1 MFFII
6 GILLTGVI
14 GYLVWQVSY
23 PIAERIYVFLSS
35 KKFTEEHPITKIRK
49 ALFSINME
57 ELKNPSEIKK
67 RVLFTLLAAIF
78 VFLITGFNF
87 FFTIIVGVAV
97 YMAPILISN
106 YKENKRFAM
115 IDKQLA
121 DGLVLVTN
129 SLRSGLSFAQG
140 LEVLAEQGQP
150 PLRDEFKIVT
160 DELRLGLSMEQAL
173 LNLANRMKKSREMKI
188 AITAINIARETGGN
202 MSEAL
207 ETISETMR
215 KRNEMFGKI
224 SALTAQGRL
233 SGIIVTA
240 LPFGLGFVINLIDPV
255 MMRPLYTTVPGYFIL
270 LLMMFLI
277 AIGWILIKKII
288 TIDI

>member
-1 MFFII
+1 
-6 GILLTGVI
+6 
-14 GYLVWQVSY
+14 
-23 PIAERIYVFLSS
+23 
-35 KKFTEEHPITKIRK
+35 
-49 ALFSINME
+49 
-57 ELKNPSEIKK
+57 
-67 RVLFTLLAAIF
+67 
-78 VFLITGFNF
+78 
-87 FFTIIVGVAV
+87 
-97 YMAPILISN
+97 
-106 YKENKRFAM
+106 
-115 IDKQLA
+115 
-121 DGLVLVTN
+121 
-129 SLRSGLSFAQG
+129 
-140 LEVLAEQGQP
+140 
-150 PLRDEFKIVT
+150 
-160 DELRLGLSMEQAL
+160 MEQAL

-188 AITAINIARETGGN
+188 AITSINIARETGGN